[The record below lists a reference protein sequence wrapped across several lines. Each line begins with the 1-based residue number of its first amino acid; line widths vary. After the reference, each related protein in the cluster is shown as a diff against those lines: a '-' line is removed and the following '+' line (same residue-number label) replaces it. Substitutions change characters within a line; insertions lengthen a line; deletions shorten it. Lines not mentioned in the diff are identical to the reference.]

1 MVQAPPA
8 NLVVLRDRGSVPLA
22 PDPASRSAQEQPE
35 LPVFKELLTKWLRHK
50 LADLKERF
58 GEASREYRALSRQYV
73 KDPREDEE
81 MAEQNAKH
89 YEAGVTSPQDER
101 GLPGLERFYRRAM
114 VIEPTLSCAAHC
126 RYCLRAYYAPKF
138 TMSDAQ
144 MVAVARYCGS
154 PPVSDHLREVLIT
167 GGDPLVMPHRLE
179 TLFGAFVEH
188 APNVQTIRLATRIPT
203 QDPLRI
209 DSDVLQ
215 LFHNKPS
222 LRFELATQINHPVEL
237 FPEVVDVFKRVM
249 DLGVKVYAQNVLLR
263 GVNDDVP
270 TLVEL
275 YDTIRR
281 NNLEAHYLFHAI
293 PLRGTHHLRTSL
305 AKALTLAT
313 RLTSGGNISG
323 RAKPM
328 FAVMTDIGKV
338 VMYHGTILRRE
349 GRRILLQTGYR
360 AEDRLAWN
368 PGWQVPASAE
378 FDDEGYLR
386 VWYLDGED

>member
-1 MVQAPPA
+1 MAQAAPVKIPMYKEK
-8 NLVVLRDRGSVPLA
+8 PL
-22 PDPASRSAQEQPE
+22 
-35 LPVFKELLTKWLRHK
+35 VFKELITKWLYQK
-50 LADLKERF
+50 LDELKSRY
-58 GEASREYRALSRQYV
+58 GEDSPQYRALALQYV
-73 KDPREDEE
+73 KDGREDSE
-81 MAEQNAKH
+81 MEEQNAKH
-89 YEAGVTSPQDER
+89 YEAGIVFPTNET
-101 GLPGLERFYRRAM
+101 GLPGLERFYRRSM

-138 TMSDAQ
+138 TMSDHQ
-144 MVAVARYCGS
+144 MEQVARYCGS

-179 TLFGAFVEH
+179 TLFNAFVEH
-188 APNVQTIRLATRIPT
+188 APNVQIIRLATRIPT

-209 DSDVLQ
+209 DQNVLR

-222 LRFELATQINHPVEL
+222 LRFELATQINHPVEF
-237 FPEVVDVFKRVM
+237 FPEVVDVFKRIM
-249 DLGVKVYAQNVLLR
+249 DLGVKVYSQNVLLK
-263 GVNDDVP
+263 GVNDDVG

-275 YDTIRR
+275 YDVIRR

-305 AKALTLAT
+305 DKGLKLAL
-313 RLTSGGNISG
+313 RLTSSGFISG

-328 FAVMTDIGKV
+328 FAVMTDIGKIV
-338 VMYHGTILRRE
+338 LYHGTIVRRD

-360 AEDRLAWN
+360 VEDRLAWN
-368 PGWQVPASAE
+368 PTWVMPESAE
-378 FDDEGYLR
+378 VDDEGYLR

>member
-1 MVQAPPA
+1 MIQAPP
-8 NLVVLRDRGSVPLA
+8 VKIPVLRDQAPVPPA
-22 PDPASRSAQEQPE
+22 PGSAQEKEQP
-35 LPVFKELLTKWLRHK
+35 LVFKELLTKWLRQK
-50 LADLKERF
+50 LEDLKGRF
-58 GEASREYRALSRQYV
+58 GEDSPEYRALYLQYV
-73 KDPREDEE
+73 KDPREDGE
-81 MAEQNAKH
+81 MAEQNARH
-89 YEAGVTSPQDER
+89 YEAGITFPQDAS

-126 RYCLRAYYAPKF
+126 RYCLRAYYSPKF

-144 MVAVARYCGS
+144 MDAVARYCGS
-154 PPVSDHLREVLIT
+154 PPVSDHLREVLVT

-179 TLFGAFVEH
+179 TLFNAFIEH

-209 DSDVLQ
+209 DQNVLR
-215 LFHNKPS
+215 LFHDKPS
-222 LRFELATQINHPVEL
+222 LRFELATQINHPVEF
-237 FPEVVDVFKRVM
+237 FPEVVDLFKRIM
-249 DLGVKVYAQNVLLR
+249 DLGVKVYSQNVLLR

-305 AKALTLAT
+305 DQGLKLAT
-313 RLTSGGNISG
+313 RLTSGGHISG

-338 VMYHGTILRRE
+338 VLYHGTILQRE

-360 AEDRLAWN
+360 PEERLAWN
-368 PGWQVPASAE
+368 PTWQMPESAE
-378 FDDEGYLR
+378 LDDEGYLR